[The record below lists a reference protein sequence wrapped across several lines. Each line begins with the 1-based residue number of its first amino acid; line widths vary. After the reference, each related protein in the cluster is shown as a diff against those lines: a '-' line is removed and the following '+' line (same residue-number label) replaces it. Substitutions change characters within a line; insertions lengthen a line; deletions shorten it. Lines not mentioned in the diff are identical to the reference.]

1 VALKAPRGTASIAIS
16 LQQAIDDLYQVAVV
30 RGAAQSPARL
40 KALAE
45 YCVQELARRGLPD
58 AGAEQKL
65 PGGGREKSWDVA
77 WGYDRKYRLAIS
89 LKSLLKNLPGTV
101 PNRIDDLMGEAANIQ
116 LYSPE
121 IVTGYIMI
129 FDVGADAHSVKHNST
144 WANLLRGRLATLS
157 GRRSP
162 AWSIGTVEAAVMLEV
177 DFEKSSAVL
186 AGAELMGPF
195 FDVLVEQV
203 KQRNPGTAFTLP
215 SSPQEVDNG

>member
-1 VALKAPRGTASIAIS
+1 MAIT
-16 LQQAIDDLYQVAVV
+16 LQQAIDGLYEVAVV

-40 KALAE
+40 KVLAE
-45 YCVQELARRGLPD
+45 YCIQELSLRGLPD
-58 AGAEQKL
+58 AAAEQKL
-65 PGGGREKSWDVA
+65 PGGGRDKSWDVA
-77 WGYDRKYRLAIS
+77 WGHDQKFRLAIS
-89 LKSLLKNLPGTV
+89 LKSLLKNLAGTV

-121 IVTGYIMI
+121 IVTGYIMV

-162 AWSIGTVEAAVMLEV
+162 AWSVGTVEAAVMLEV

-186 AGAELMGPF
+186 AGTDLIAPF
-195 FDVLVEQV
+195 FDVLVAQV
-203 KQRNPGTAFTLP
+203 KQRNPGAGIIP
-215 SSPQEVDNG
+215 PNSAQGADSG

>member
-1 VALKAPRGTASIAIS
+1 MAIT

-40 KALAE
+40 KALAQ
-45 YCVQELARRGLPD
+45 YCVQELALRGLPN
-58 AGAEQKL
+58 AAAEQKL

-77 WGYDRKYRLAIS
+77 WGYDRKFRLAIS
-89 LKSLLKNLPGTV
+89 LKSLLKNLAGTV

-121 IVTGYIMI
+121 IVTGYIMV

-144 WANLLRGRLATLS
+144 WADLLRGRLATLS

-162 AWSIGTVEAAVMLEV
+162 AWSVGTVEAAVMLEV
-177 DFEKSSAVL
+177 DFEKSSGIL
-186 AGAELMGPF
+186 AGAELIGPF

-203 KQRNPGTAFTLP
+203 KQRNPGAAFTRQDSVP
-215 SSPQEVDNG
+215 EADSG